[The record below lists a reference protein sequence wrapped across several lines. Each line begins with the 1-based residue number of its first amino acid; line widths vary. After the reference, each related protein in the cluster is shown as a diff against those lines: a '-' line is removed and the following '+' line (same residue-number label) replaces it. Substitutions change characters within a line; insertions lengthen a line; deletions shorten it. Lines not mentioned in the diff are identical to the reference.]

1 MDNKSASYSLARM
14 HWYLGVAA
22 RAREEVPANMGLS
35 RVATNFAY
43 NYLQMYLRRMNEE
56 EKEEQEREQVA
67 RAEAEEARRLQNV
80 SIPIF
85 FWNRLRPATRDRAFR
100 RAFLRAKLQD
110 RRC

>member
-1 MDNKSASYSLARM
+1 MDNKSASYALARM

-67 RAEAEEARRLQNV
+67 RAEAEEARRLQN
-80 SIPIF
+80 
-85 FWNRLRPATRDRAFR
+85 FWNRLRPAARDRAFR
-100 RAFLRAKLQD
+100 RAFLRTKLQG
-110 RRC
+110 RHR

>member
-1 MDNKSASYSLARM
+1 MDDKSASYALARM

-35 RVATNFAY
+35 KVATNFAY
-43 NYLQMYLRRMNEE
+43 NYLQIYLRRMNEE

-67 RAEAEEARRLQNV
+67 RAEAEEARNLQNV

-85 FWNRLRPATRDRAFR
+85 VCFWLVNP
-100 RAFLRAKLQD
+100 KLSQ
-110 RRC
+110 C

>member
-1 MDNKSASYSLARM
+1 MDDGSASYALARM

-43 NYLQMYLRRMNEE
+43 NYLQIYLRRMNEE

-80 SIPIF
+80 SIPM
-85 FWNRLRPATRDRAFR
+85 FWNCLRPAARDRAFR
-100 RAFLRAKLQD
+100 RAFLRTKLQG
-110 RRC
+110 RRR